1 MNLKNLCKE
10 GSYSAGESAV
20 FKGREIQRSAGGE
33 ERARLLAAFLGASTT
48 PISSPRPSTPPIDSP
63 GPSKNT
69 KYSNCKLLI
78 GKIKVL
84 EAKLEMHMH
93 LEQHTHDSTALLHEV
108 YNDMGKLGLE

>member
-20 FKGREIQRSAGGE
+20 FKGRENPNE

-48 PISSPRPSTPPIDSP
+48 PISSPRPSTPPSDSV

-69 KYSNCKLLI
+69 KYSHCKLLI

-84 EAKLEMHMH
+84 DATLEMHMH
-93 LEQHTHDSTALLHEV
+93 LELHTHDSTALLHEV